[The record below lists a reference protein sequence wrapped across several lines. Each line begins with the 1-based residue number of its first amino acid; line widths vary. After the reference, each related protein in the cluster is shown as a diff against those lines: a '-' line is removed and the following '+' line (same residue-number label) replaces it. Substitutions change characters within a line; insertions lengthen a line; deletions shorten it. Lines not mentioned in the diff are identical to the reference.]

1 LILHPDARW
10 TGALLV
16 GGASRR
22 MGCDK
27 LALRLEGGE
36 RLVERP
42 AAALREVCGTL
53 LAVGTPSG
61 GDLGLAGF
69 RAIPDALAGQGPLGG
84 LLAAL
89 EAATTRWV
97 LLLAGDMPRLSGAFL
112 AALQAEAM
120 LDPDRALIPRSA
132 RGLEPL
138 AAAYP
143 VALAAPVRAALQAG
157 RSAVH
162 AALPVE
168 LRRIW
173 DYGGTGEA
181 GRLRDPFLNLNAPEE
196 WAAFAE
202 RSVDAQDPPRAS

>member
-1 LILHPDARW
+1 
-10 TGALLV
+10 
-16 GGASRR
+16 

-27 LALRLEGGE
+27 LSLRLEGGE

-42 AAALREVCGTL
+42 ASALREVCGFL
-53 LAVGTPSG
+53 LAVGTPCE

-69 RAIPDALAGQGPLGG
+69 RAIPDAVAGMGPLGG
-84 LLAAL
+84 LLAAM
-89 EAATTRWV
+89 EAATTPWV
-97 LLLAGDMPRLSGAFL
+97 LLVAGDMPWLSGAFL

-120 LDPDRALIPRSA
+120 RDPARALIPRSP

-143 VALAAPVRAALQAG
+143 VLLAPQVGAALQTG
-157 RSAVH
+157 RLAAH

-168 LRRIW
+168 MRRIW
-173 DYGGTGEA
+173 DYGGTRET

-196 WAAFAE
+196 WVAFAGRPVHAE
-202 RSVDAQDPPRAS
+202 EPPRAS